1 MKRNDSVQAQ
11 YDKIKLL
18 CGMQNIS
25 IRKLE
30 RELCF
35 SNGYISHHR
44 RTGIP
49 SDRLALIAGYL
60 GVPLTD
66 LIDNNNVNNINISSY
81 LSISKVL
88 QDEQLSKR
96 LINYAE
102 KLLEI
107 KKMED
112 ELSH

>member
-1 MKRNDSVQAQ
+1 MNRNNSVQAQ

-18 CGMQNIS
+18 CNKQNIS

-60 GVPLTD
+60 PLTD
-66 LIDNNNVNNINISSY
+66 LIDISDTVNDINDTNSSV
-81 LSISKVL
+81 INDVL
-88 QDEQLSKR
+88 KDEQLSKR
-96 LINYAE
+96 LIKYAE

-107 KKMED
+107 KRMED
-112 ELSH
+112 EIPH